1 MEVLIDSICVLS
13 VAARIKI
20 EARLAVVLA
29 VLLAATLPVA
39 NGFAQSE
46 GTTKL
51 RAKDQSGQNYARG
64 SIVKGR
70 TLYEDT
76 GQSAPRERVQLV
88 SSELLANHRDR
99 YRIPTAI
106 TDSNGEFIFH
116 RVGAGEYYVVVRPAD
131 AHLSSAEAAPF
142 PLQTGD
148 AATDA
153 ARLAEY
159 KKDFTK
165 ITVNGESPVEIDL
178 RVRNPHFGVISG
190 RIVNVNGELAAG
202 ANVSAMRISERS
214 FGTSMHT
221 DENGSYRII
230 GMPAGEYIVSA
241 SPPPKTLN
249 GGERPK
255 GMEGLLGATYFP
267 STIDP
272 HNSPAVAVYPDRET
286 GDINITLVARS
297 LHSVAGTVT
306 REIDGHPVAGAFVR
320 LIKKDGGDQ
329 ASGPGNAANI
339 EAAMSNYFCATDT
352 QGRWSVS
359 NLPDGTYTVFVRPTE
374 VLSAD
379 AETQKF
385 VEKRQ
390 DVTVAGADVEA
401 ITIEVST
408 GARISGRVTVEE
420 GNAPTPEILIA
431 AGSAIAQVGPD
442 HTFTATGVPEGE
454 FPLAVIIRPLN
465 IFYVR
470 SIDLDGTDLLREKLK
485 TRAGAEIK
493 DIHIV
498 ISPAA
503 IFSGRVLSAPG
514 GTPLSRIGVTLIPA
528 DPSKGEA
535 HNSKLFGVT
544 NEHGSFVV
552 SGAPGEYFVIV
563 LRLGERAPTRDGDS
577 IKKFSAN
584 TLRVTLGP
592 GERKSMD
599 LIK

>member
-1 MEVLIDSICVLS
+1 VGVPDRPYLCVLRI
-13 VAARIKI
+13 AARMKI
-20 EARLAVVLA
+20 ETHLAVVFA

-46 GTTKL
+46 RTTKL
-51 RAKDQSGQNYARG
+51 RATDQSGQNYARG

-106 TDSNGEFIFH
+106 TDANGGFIFH

-131 AHLSSAEAAPF
+131 EHLPSAEAAPF
-142 PLQTGD
+142 PLQNGD
-148 AATDA
+148 AAADA
-153 ARLAEY
+153 ARLEQY

-165 ITVNGESPVEIDL
+165 ITVNGEGPIEIDL

-190 RIVNVNGELAAG
+190 RIVSANGESVAG
-202 ANVSAMRISERS
+202 ANVSAMRTSERV
-214 FGTSMHT
+214 FGTSTRT
-221 DENGSYRII
+221 DENGAYRII
-230 GMPAGEYIVSA
+230 GVPATEYIVSA
-241 SPPPKTLN
+241 SPPKTLN

-255 GMEGLLGATYFP
+255 GSEGLLGATYFP

-272 HNSPAVAVYPDRET
+272 HNSPHVAVYPDRET

-297 LHSVAGTVT
+297 LHSVAGTVKK
-306 REIDGHPVAGAFVR
+306 EIDGHPVAGATIR
-320 LIKKDGGDQ
+320 LIKKDVGEQ
-329 ASGPGNAANI
+329 ASSSPAAI
-339 EAAMSNYFCATDT
+339 EAAMSNYFSTTDT
-352 QGRWSVS
+352 QGRWSVN

-374 VLSAD
+374 VVSAD
-379 AETQKF
+379 PATQKF
-385 VEKRQ
+385 AEKRQ
-390 DVTVAGADVEA
+390 DLTLAGADLEDLA
-401 ITIEVST
+401 IEVSA

-420 GNAPTPEILIA
+420 GNPPTPEILIA
-431 AGSAIAQVGPD
+431 AGSAIAKVGSD
-442 HTFTATGVPEGE
+442 YTFTATGVPEGE

-465 IFYVR
+465 VFYVR
-470 SIDLDGTDLLREKLK
+470 SIEANGADLLREKLK
-485 TRAGAEIK
+485 TRAGEEIK

-514 GTPLSRIGVTLIPA
+514 GTPLSRIGVTLIPT

-535 HNSKLFGVT
+535 FNSTLFGVT

-563 LRLGERAPTRDGDS
+563 WRLGERAPTRDGDS

-599 LIK
+599 LVK